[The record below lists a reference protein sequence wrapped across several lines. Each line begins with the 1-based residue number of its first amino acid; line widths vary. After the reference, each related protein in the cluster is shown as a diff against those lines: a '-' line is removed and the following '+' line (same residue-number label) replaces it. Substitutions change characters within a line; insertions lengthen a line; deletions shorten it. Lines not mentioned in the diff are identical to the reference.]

1 MSPLLALP
9 ALPYQI
15 TKHLIR
21 NNEGYD
27 IFSPTAAAAAAAA
40 AAAVVVAVAVSAV
53 AAGDVGA
60 VV

>member
-27 IFSPTAAAAAAAA
+27 IFSPTAAAAAA
-40 AAAVVVAVAVSAV
+40 VVVAVAVAVSAV

>member
-27 IFSPTAAAAAAAA
+27 IFSPTAAAAAAA
-40 AAAVVVAVAVSAV
+40 VVVAVAVAVSAV

>member
-40 AAAVVVAVAVSAV
+40 VVVAVAVAVSAV